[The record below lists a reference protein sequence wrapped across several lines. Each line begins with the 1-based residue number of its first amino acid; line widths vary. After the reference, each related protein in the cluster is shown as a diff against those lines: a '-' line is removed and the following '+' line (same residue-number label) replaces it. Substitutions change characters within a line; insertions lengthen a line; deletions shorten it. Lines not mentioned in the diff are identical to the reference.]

1 MLKSSGLNF
10 EVSESLCFCISNPR
24 GLKQVAFFSQET
36 YNFQNLQNGTL
47 AIADH
52 VYVKI
57 SKLALINI
65 KLLLKE
71 DNILHILNE
80 SN

>member
-1 MLKSSGLNF
+1 M
-10 EVSESLCFCISNPR
+10 SEIINAS
-24 GLKQVAFFSQET
+24 
-36 YNFQNLQNGTL
+36 YNFQNLRNETL

-52 VYVKI
+52 LHVKI
-57 SKLALINI
+57 SKLTLFTI

-71 DNILHILNE
+71 DSIFHILNE